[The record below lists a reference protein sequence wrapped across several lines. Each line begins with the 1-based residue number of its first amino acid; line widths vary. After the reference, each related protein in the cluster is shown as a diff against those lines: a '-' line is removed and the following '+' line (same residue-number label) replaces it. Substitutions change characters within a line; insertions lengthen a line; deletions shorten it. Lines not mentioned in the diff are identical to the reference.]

1 MQIEEFSQELK
12 ENMKKININITDLQ
26 TQKFFKY
33 MNLLIEWNQKMNLTA
48 IIEPKDIISFY
59 KRKRI

>member
-33 MNLLIEWNQKMNLTA
+33 MNLLIEWNQK
-48 IIEPKDIISFY
+48 
-59 KRKRI
+59 